1 MRIQYDYMH
10 AYLDFFSDDHAL
22 AGGIAKAYADHP
34 LPHWRSRFKQIEQH
48 LAEANG
54 ERVVGA
60 GGEGSDAD
68 VPDNDTLA
76 GSEPTLELKVEAGQ
90 VTLEHRFL
98 SSCELRYYV
107 MDVEFLFSTSPFVQ
121 QGSGAFGYVKANR
134 FDAIALPEENGTM
147 TLELPSD
154 LRSSNVLVEARAGGI
169 VRRQAYYANTL
180 RVQMIESYGQLK
192 VTDADTGR
200 PLPKAYVKVY
210 VRDSGT
216 VRFHKDG
223 YTDLR
228 GRFDYVSVSAMRSHG
243 IERYA
248 ILVLDKTH
256 GAVIREVQPPVK

>member
-1 MRIQYDYMH
+1 MN
-10 AYLDFFSDDHAL
+10 
-22 AGGIAKAYADHP
+22 P
-34 LPHWRSRFKQIEQH
+34 L
-48 LAEANG
+48 
-54 ERVVGA
+54 
-60 GGEGSDAD
+60 
-68 VPDNDTLA
+68 
-76 GSEPTLELKVEAGQ
+76 
-90 VTLEHRFL
+90 
-98 SSCELRYYV
+98 
-107 MDVEFLFSTSPFVQ
+107 SP
-121 QGSGAFGYVKANR
+121 FGYVKANR
-134 FDAIALPEENGTM
+134 LDTLALPEENGTL
-147 TLELPSD
+147 TLDLPAD

-180 RVQMIESYGQLK
+180 RVQMIESYGQVK
-192 VTDADTGR
+192 VTDAATGK

-210 VRDSGT
+210 VLDSGT